1 VKKTTRIRTGNVS
14 PIVRIIGNNYG
25 FTTVG
30 QLYNF
35 LEKCNPL
42 AKISYGTTHM
52 RARKLYLQLKSELF
66 D

>member
-1 VKKTTRIRTGNVS
+1 MKKTTRIRTGNVS
-14 PIVRIIGNNYG
+14 SIVHDIGVTYG

>member
-1 VKKTTRIRTGNVS
+1 MI
-14 PIVRIIGNNYG
+14 RIIGNNYG